1 MIFIVIVILLIVA
14 VLASFGISFYMFLK
28 DHQRAKA
35 ATFERPLTVPDIP
48 SYQLSSWID
57 DEIAARKLYRKPDI
71 SAAELA
77 AELGISE
84 RRLKRAINNA
94 YNKTVSDYLDDRR
107 IQAACRLLREQP
119 DMTLEAISIET
130 GFTSQN
136 AFHTAF
142 KNTMGQTP
150 GQYRIMITQQKK

>member
-1 MIFIVIVILLIVA
+1 MIYVILSFIALL
-14 VLASFGISFYMFLK
+14 LAIAFCVSFIMYIQ
-28 DHQRAKA
+28 DRRRQRSVQDTARRH
-35 ATFERPLTVPDIP
+35 TLEIP
-48 SYQLSSWID
+48 SYELSSWID
-57 DEIAARKLYRKPDI
+57 DEIAARKLYRKPDM

-77 AELGISE
+77 EELGISE
-84 RRLKRAINNA
+84 RRLRHTIYTA
-94 YNKTVSDYLDDRR
+94 YNKTFSDYLDDRR

>member
-1 MIFIVIVILLIVA
+1 MYIQ
-14 VLASFGISFYMFLK
+14 
-28 DHQRAKA
+28 DRRRQRSVQDTARRH
-35 ATFERPLTVPDIP
+35 TLEIP
-48 SYQLSSWID
+48 SYELSSWID